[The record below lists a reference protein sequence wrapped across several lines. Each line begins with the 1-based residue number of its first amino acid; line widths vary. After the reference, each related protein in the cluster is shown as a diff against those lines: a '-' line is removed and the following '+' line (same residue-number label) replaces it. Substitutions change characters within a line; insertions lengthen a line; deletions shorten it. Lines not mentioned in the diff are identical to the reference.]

1 MAAKDTAR
9 DVGRRAA
16 GHPWFHR
23 LSRAGL
29 AARGVLYL
37 LIGWLALLIASG
49 HGGKEADKQGALRAI
64 ADRPG
69 GWAVLCLLAAGFAG
83 LALWQFAEALY
94 GRPLPQGRRKRMRFP
109 AAFRGLTYTVGCV
122 GTIGFLFGLGHTSSD
137 QQSRAM
143 SARAMAEPGG
153 RWAVLAVGAGFVV
166 WGAVTL
172 VNAGRRAFRD
182 ELATDEMGP
191 VAHWIV
197 QPLGMVGNIARGLIG
212 GAVGAFLAYAAISFE
227 PDRAQGLDGVLRE
240 FAATPAGGWGL
251 AVIAL
256 GVVTFGLYSFCE
268 VRWRKVEAVEP
279 QDDGPPGA

>member
-1 MAAKDTAR
+1 MTAKDAAR
-9 DVGRRAA
+9 AIGRRAA
-16 GHPWFHR
+16 GHPWFHG

-37 LIGWLALLIASG
+37 LIGWLALLIATG
-49 HGGKEADKQGALRAI
+49 HGGEEADRQGALRTV

-94 GRPLPQGRRKRMRFP
+94 GRPLPNGRRKRMRLP
-109 AAFRGLTYTVGCV
+109 AAFRGLTYAVGCT
-122 GTIGFLFGLGHTSSD
+122 GTVGFLFGQGHASSD
-137 QQSRAM
+137 QQSRAL

-166 WGAVTL
+166 WGVVTL
-172 VNAGRRAFRD
+172 VNAARRAFRD
-182 ELATDEMGP
+182 ELDTDAMGT

-197 QPLGMVGNIARGLIG
+197 QPLGTIGNVARGLIG
-212 GAVGAFLAYAAISFE
+212 GAVGAFLAYAAISFA
-227 PDRAQGLDGVLRE
+227 PDRAEGLDGVLRE

-256 GVVTFGLYSFCE
+256 GLVIFGLYSFCE
-268 VRWRKVEAVEP
+268 VRYRKVEAVEP
-279 QDDGPPGA
+279 RDDRPAGA